1 MNNPNRRQSLAALL
15 GLAGAV
21 GSTDVAAAAPAAG
34 SRAATAA
41 SSPTPGAGS
50 SSAQR
55 PATSLATENTPSVN
69 ETPPAS
75 PRPGPVVP
83 LGGSVRFDNPVV
95 WKRLVELAG
104 GPGARFAVLSMAAG
118 RPERAANLARQALER
133 AGARTEW
140 VAVAPALKEQ
150 DLATAVRDP
159 QWLQMVTRAQAVF
172 FTGGAQARIVDT
184 LRPGGQDSPLL
195 QAVLALQAR
204 GGMIAGTSAGA
215 AVMSQTMF
223 RDAPFVT
230 SVLKGIL
237 RRGVEFDQ
245 GLGFAPDG
253 LFIDQHFLKRGRVGR
268 MIPLMLTT
276 GDRLGLGVDEDSAA
290 LVHDGEIEVL
300 AGRGALLVE
309 LHAAKQNLEN
319 GALNLQGAR
328 LSLLEPGDRFSLE
341 TGRLQPSEAK
351 LAAPVAFRA
360 PNFDPTFEFDR
371 YFMDILGDY
380 TIVDAM
386 IQLVDGPKAQV
397 RGLAFSP
404 LQRPGDA
411 RPDLGFEFILSRDE
425 HTRAWAPLGTGG
437 EPYTIERVRLDIR
450 PVRMPRPL
458 VRDWAD
464 PA

>member
-1 MNNPNRRQSLAALL
+1 MTDAYTRRQSMAALV
-15 GLAGAV
+15 GLAGAMTSNTTQATSHTAPIP
-21 GSTDVAAAAPAAG
+21 GNAGASTATAAAMKPAAAAA
-34 SRAATAA
+34 
-41 SSPTPGAGS
+41 
-50 SSAQR
+50 
-55 PATSLATENTPSVN
+55 
-69 ETPPAS
+69 
-75 PRPGPVVP
+75 RPGPVVP

-104 GPGARFAVLSMAAG
+104 GPGSRFAVMSMAAG
-118 RPERAANLARQALER
+118 RPERAANLAQQALQR

-140 VAVAPALKEQ
+140 VAVAPALKDQ
-150 DLATAVRDP
+150 DLAAAVRDP
-159 QWLQMVTRAQAVF
+159 QWLQMVMRSQAVF

-184 LRPGGQDSPLL
+184 LRPAGQDSPLL

-204 GGMIAGTSAGA
+204 GGLVAGTSAGA

-237 RRGVEFDQ
+237 RRGVEFDK

-268 MIPLMLTT
+268 MIPLMLAT

-290 LVHDGEIEVL
+290 LIQEGEVEVL

-309 LHAAKQNLEN
+309 LHAAQQKLEN
-319 GALNLQGAR
+319 GALSLQGAR
-328 LSLLEPGDRFSLE
+328 ISLLEPGDRFNLE

-351 LAAPVAFRA
+351 LAAPVTFRA

-380 TIVDAM
+380 AIVDAM
-386 IQLVDGPKAQV
+386 VQLVDGPKPQV
-397 RGLAFSP
+397 RGLAYSA
-404 LQRPGDA
+404 LARPGDA
-411 RPDLGFEFILSRDE
+411 RRDLGFEFVLTRDE

-437 EPYTIERVRLDIR
+437 DPYTIERVRLDIR
-450 PVRMPRPL
+450 PVRVPQPF
-458 VRDWAD
+458 VRDWTE

>member
-1 MNNPNRRQSLAALL
+1 MRKAFNRRQTMAALAGWAGAMTSNSTLASSDASMAAPPAGSGSGLGAASAGAPAGATPTSAPASLAARIARL
-15 GLAGAV
+15 
-21 GSTDVAAAAPAAG
+21 
-34 SRAATAA
+34 
-41 SSPTPGAGS
+41 
-50 SSAQR
+50 
-55 PATSLATENTPSVN
+55 
-69 ETPPAS
+69 
-75 PRPGPVVP
+75 GPVVP
-83 LGGSVRFDNPVV
+83 LGGSVRFENPVV

-104 GPGARFAVLSMAAG
+104 GPGARFAVMSMAAG
-118 RPERAANLARQALER
+118 RPDRAAGLAQRALER

-140 VAVAPALKEQ
+140 VAVAPAIKDQ
-150 DLATAVRDP
+150 DLAAAVRDP
-159 QWLQMVTRAQAVF
+159 QWIQMVSRSQAVF

-204 GGMIAGTSAGA
+204 GGLIAGTSAGA
-215 AVMSQTMF
+215 AIMSQTMF

-237 RRGVEFDQ
+237 RRGVEFEK

-290 LVHDGEIEVL
+290 LIHDGEVEML

-309 LHAAKQNLEN
+309 LHAARQRLEN
-319 GALNLQGAR
+319 GALSLQGAR
-328 LSLLEPGDRFSLE
+328 LSLLEPGDRFNLE
-341 TGRLQPSEAK
+341 TGRLSPSEAK

-380 TIVDAM
+380 AIADAM
-386 IQLVDGPKAQV
+386 IQLVDGPKPQV
-397 RGLAFSP
+397 RGLAHSAIP
-404 LQRPGDA
+404 RPGDT
-411 RPDLGFEFILSRDE
+411 RPDLGFEFILTRDE

-437 EPYTIERVRLDIR
+437 DPYTIERVRLDIR
-450 PVRMPRPL
+450 PVRIPQPM
-458 VRDWAD
+458 VRDWAE
-464 PA
+464 PLG